1 MSQTKREI
9 ATQNFKSGCNC
20 AQAVLL
26 AFREYTGLDE
36 KTCLRLAAPF
46 GGGLGRQRE
55 VCGAVSGAMM
65 GLGMAYGDEN
75 NRQCGKSKEFLEAF
89 QKEFGSIL
97 CRELVQP
104 EGQEKKALCP
114 TYINY
119 AANYLEDEFA

>member
-1 MSQTKREI
+1 MSYQEKATKFHD
-9 ATQNFKSGCNC
+9 AGCNC
-20 AQAVLL
+20 CQAVFMSCSEKFGISEEQAYRLG
-26 AFREYTGLDE
+26 AF
-36 KTCLRLAAPF
+36 F
-46 GGGLGRQRE
+46 GGGFRCEE